1 MLERL
6 ARWSYTHRWRILA
19 IWIVALVGAIFAAKV
34 GGGDYASNFSLP
46 GSEAQQA
53 LDLLKA
59 RFPTESGGSADI
71 VFKADQGV
79 NDPAVKVAM
88 EQFFAQ
94 VKTLPK
100 VAAVV
105 DPYQAT
111 QGAPQ
116 ISQDGTIA
124 YARIDFTVQ
133 AQDIPKAEVIDL
145 EKKGDAL
152 ESRMSG
158 VRVEFGGD
166 VIQNAQFEPPG
177 GAEAVGFVA
186 AIIILLITFGS
197 VLAMGLPIL
206 SALFGIGIGISLV
219 FVFANWVSVPNF
231 TPQIASMIGIGVGID
246 YALFI
251 VTRYRQGLHEGRDP
265 QAATIVALT
274 TAGRAVL
281 FAGTIV
287 VISLLGLLLM
297 GFQFVQGIAVGAA
310 AAVFVTML
318 VAVTLMPAILGFVGR
333 NIDRL
338 HIPRLRRTENVSRQG
353 FWYRWSRLVQRRPV
367 TIGLVG
373 LIALVTLTLPLFS
386 MRLGAA
392 DAGNDPTHLTTRRAY
407 DLLSE
412 GFGPGFNGPLL
423 LAARIPG
430 PQGLQVLG
438 RLQHELEQTP
448 GVAAVSPPFPNQ
460 QGDTAVMRIYPTTS
474 PQDAATTDLVH
485 KLRDQVIP
493 QATKGTGVRVMIDG
507 ETAFFVDFAAKIGQ
521 RLPVLIG
528 VVILLSFILLM
539 MVFRSLLVP
548 LKAAV
553 MNLLSIGAAYGV
565 LVAVF
570 QWGWGAHL
578 IGVDKKGPIESWV
591 PMMMFTILFGLSMDY
606 EIFLLSRIR
615 EEYLRTRDNG
625 LSVANGVA
633 STGRVITAAAAVMI
647 AVFLTFVVG
656 FDVRQIKEIGLGL
669 AASILVDA
677 TLVRMVLVPST
688 MELLRDANWWF
699 PRGMQRWVPKIGVE
713 RQPES
718 LEAELARLTER
729 ERVAD

>member
-1 MLERL
+1 MLQRL
-6 ARWSYTHRWRILA
+6 ARWCYTHRWRTLV
-19 IWIVALVGAIFAAKV
+19 IWIVALVGLVFLGKTA
-34 GGGDYASNFSLP
+34 GGDYASDFSLP
-46 GSEAQQA
+46 GAESQHA

-59 RFPTESGGSADI
+59 RFPSESGGTVDI

-79 NDPAVKVAM
+79 NDPAVKASMVH
-88 EQFFAQ
+88 FLAQ
-94 VKTLPK
+94 VKALPRI
-100 VAAVV
+100 AAVI
-105 DPYQAT
+105 DPYQAG
-111 QGAPQ
+111 QGEPA
-116 ISQDGTIA
+116 ISRDGRIA
-124 YARIDFTVQ
+124 FARVDFTVQ
-133 AQDIPKAEVIDL
+133 SQDVPKSEVDRL
-145 EKKGDAL
+145 EAFGKATDGPGL
-152 ESRMSG
+152 QI
-158 VRVEFGGD
+158 EFGGD

-186 AIIILLITFGS
+186 AILILLISFGS
-197 VLAMGLPIL
+197 VLAMGLPIMN
-206 SALFGIGIGISLV
+206 ALFGIGIGLSLV
-219 FVFANWVSVPNF
+219 FLFANFISVPNF

-251 VTRYRQGLHEGRDP
+251 VTRYRQGLHEDRDP
-265 QAATIVALT
+265 QGATLVALT
-274 TAGRAVL
+274 TAGRAVI

-318 VAVTLMPAILGFVGR
+318 ASVTLLPAMLGFVGR
-333 NIDRL
+333 NIDKL
-338 HIPRLRRTENVSRQG
+338 HIPRLRRTENVSSKG
-353 FWYRWSRLVQRRPV
+353 FWYRWSRLIQRRPV
-367 TIGLVG
+367 ATGLVG
-373 LIALVTLTLPLFS
+373 LVAIIALILPFFS

-392 DAGNDPTHLTTRRAY
+392 DAGNDPQHLTTRRAY

-430 PQGLQVLG
+430 QQGLAVMS
-438 RLQHELEQTP
+438 RLQQEIANTP
-448 GVAAVSPPFPNQ
+448 GVAAVTPPFPNAKV
-460 QGDTAVMRIYPTTS
+460 DTAIMRVYPATS
-474 PQDAATTDLVH
+474 PQDAATSDLVK

-493 QATKGTGVRVMIDG
+493 QATQGTGVQVLIDG
-507 ETAFFVDFAAKIGQ
+507 ETAFFVDFATKIGQ

-539 MVFRSLLVP
+539 MVFRSILVP
-548 LKAAV
+548 VKAAV

-565 LVAVF
+565 IVSVF
-570 QWGWGAHL
+570 QKGWGASL
-578 IGVDKKGPIESWV
+578 IGVDKRGPIESWV

-625 LSVANGVA
+625 LAVANGVA

-669 AASILVDA
+669 AVAILVDA

-699 PRGMQRWVPKIGVE
+699 PRWMERWVPRIGVE
-713 RQPES
+713 RAPED
-718 LEAELARLTER
+718 LDAELARLIEQ
-729 ERVAD
+729 EKIKE

>member
-1 MLERL
+1 
-6 ARWSYTHRWRILA
+6 
-19 IWIVALVGAIFAAKV
+19 
-34 GGGDYASNFSLP
+34 
-46 GSEAQQA
+46 
-53 LDLLKA
+53 
-59 RFPTESGGSADI
+59 
-71 VFKADQGV
+71 
-79 NDPAVKVAM
+79 M

-219 FVFANWVSVPNF
+219 FVFANWISVPNF

-265 QAATIVALT
+265 QEATIVALT
-274 TAGRAVL
+274 TAGRAVI

-310 AAVFVTML
+310 AAVFATML
-318 VAVTLMPAILGFVGR
+318 ASITLMPAILGFVGR
-333 NIDRL
+333 NIDKL
-338 HIPRLRRTENVSRQG
+338 HIPRLRRTENVSQRG
-353 FWYRWSRLVQRRPV
+353 FWYRWSRLIQRRPV
-367 TIGLVG
+367 ATGLVG
-373 LIALVTLTLPLFS
+373 LVALAALSLPLFS

-392 DAGNDPTHLTTRRAY
+392 DAGNDPEHLTTRRAY
-407 DLLSE
+407 DLLSD
-412 GFGPGFNGPLL
+412 GFGPGFNGPRL

-430 PQGLQVLG
+430 QRGLAGLS
-438 RLQHELEQTP
+438 RLQQ
-448 GVAAVSPPFPNQ
+448 
-460 QGDTAVMRIYPTTS
+460 
-474 PQDAATTDLVH
+474 
-485 KLRDQVIP
+485 
-493 QATKGTGVRVMIDG
+493 
-507 ETAFFVDFAAKIGQ
+507 
-521 RLPVLIG
+521 
-528 VVILLSFILLM
+528 
-539 MVFRSLLVP
+539 P
-548 LKAAV
+548 L
-553 MNLLSIGAAYGV
+553 
-565 LVAVF
+565 
-570 QWGWGAHL
+570 Q
-578 IGVDKKGPIESWV
+578 
-591 PMMMFTILFGLSMDY
+591 
-606 EIFLLSRIR
+606 
-615 EEYLRTRDNG
+615 
-625 LSVANGVA
+625 
-633 STGRVITAAAAVMI
+633 
-647 AVFLTFVVG
+647 
-656 FDVRQIKEIGLGL
+656 
-669 AASILVDA
+669 
-677 TLVRMVLVPST
+677 
-688 MELLRDANWWF
+688 
-699 PRGMQRWVPKIGVE
+699 
-713 RQPES
+713 
-718 LEAELARLTER
+718 
-729 ERVAD
+729 